1 MNLMKI
7 ILIDDHP
14 VVRKGMRS
22 VLESECGFQVC
33 GEAEDGNAAL
43 KLIREHRPDLAVIDI
58 ELKGNINGIELVKA
72 IKERYPKTV
81 TLVMSI
87 DDGTLYAERSIRAG
101 AKGYIAKEEASEN
114 ILIAIQSVMNGKLYL
129 SKEIA
134 NKIASKHIF
143 SNNETNKPDKTEI
156 DILSNRELEVF
167 KLIGQG
173 YKRNEIAKK
182 LGMNINTLE
191 SHRRKIREKLN
202 LENSSELSRMAVQW
216 NVDLN
221 KLTD

>member
-1 MNLMKI
+1 MKI

-14 VVRKGMRS
+14 VVRKGTRS
-22 VLESECGFQVC
+22 VLESESGFQVC
-33 GEAEDGNAAL
+33 GEAEDGNTAL
-43 KLIREHRPDLAVIDI
+43 KLIREHEPDLAVIDI

-72 IKERYPKTV
+72 IKERYPKTA

-143 SNNETNKPDKTEI
+143 VNKETNKTET
-156 DILSNRELEVF
+156 DILSNRELEIF

-173 YKRNEIAKK
+173 YKRNEVARK

-202 LENSSELSRMAVQW
+202 IDSSSELAKVAVKW
-216 NVDLN
+216 NVDQK
-221 KLTD
+221 KLAD

>member
-1 MNLMKI
+1 MKI
-7 ILIDDHP
+7 ILVDDHP

-22 VLESECGFQVC
+22 VLESESGFEVC
-33 GEAEDGNAAL
+33 GEAEDGNTAM
-43 KLIREHRPDLAVIDI
+43 KLIREHEPELAVIDI

-72 IKERYPKTV
+72 IKERYPKTS

-114 ILIAIQSVMNGKLYL
+114 ILNAIQSVMNGKLYL

-134 NKIASKHIF
+134 NRIASKHIF
-143 SNNETNKPDKTEI
+143 GNKETDKTDKTEL
-156 DILSNRELEVF
+156 DILSNRELEIF

-173 YKRNEIAKK
+173 YKRNEVAKK
-182 LGMNINTLE
+182 LGLNINTLE

-202 LENSSELSRMAVQW
+202 VDSSSELSKVAVKW
-216 NVDLN
+216 NVN
-221 KLTD
+221 QKELTD